1 VNWSAVLVALVPPE
15 VVTVV
20 FTVPV
25 PAGEVAVSEVAEAT
39 VTPVA
44 ATPPKLTVAPD
55 AKFLPVTVTTVPPP
69 VGPWVGLMEVTV
81 GGAR

>member
-1 VNWSAVLVALVPPE
+1 VLVALVPPE

-39 VTPVA
+39 VTAGA

-55 AKFLPVTVTTVPPP
+55 AKFSL
-69 VGPWVGLMEVTV
+69 
-81 GGAR
+81 